1 MSKEPVF
8 RFLHNI
14 FIDFMELNR
23 GEILDDFSSTEF
35 VEKMYFA
42 YKSIF
47 LRLKNIQPTYISY
60 LRMYCIICP

>member
-1 MSKEPVF
+1 MNLKGG
-8 RFLHNI
+8 FLHNI

-42 YKSIF
+42 HKSIYY
-47 LRLKNIQPTYISY
+47 LRLKNIHLTYISY
-60 LRMYCIICP
+60 LRMYCVICS